1 MEPML
6 SAAQRPTAADVIKES
21 STVTFEADVLDA
33 SMDVPVI
40 VDFWAPW
47 CGPCKQLG
55 PALEKLVREARGA
68 VRLVKIN
75 VDQNQDLA
83 AHLRVKSIPAVFAF
97 KDGRPVDGFVG
108 ALPESQLKA
117 FIQRLAGPVGP
128 SPMEEAMA
136 QAKAALDA
144 GDHGAAANI
153 YQQVLN
159 HDRGNPVAA
168 AGLLRC
174 LIATGEVA
182 EARSLYS
189 SLPAPMKADAEIAA
203 ALTALELAEQAAE
216 VGDVGELAARL
227 AVDPKDHQAR
237 YDLALAHY
245 AAGRTEAALDEL
257 LELFRRDRNWNDQAA
272 RKQMVKIFDALG
284 PTHEL
289 TGAARRRLSSLM
301 FS

>member
-1 MEPML
+1 ML
-6 SAAQRPTAADVIKES
+6 SAPQRPDARDLIKES
-21 STVTFEADVLDA
+21 STAAFEVDVMDA

-55 PALEKLVREARGA
+55 PALEKLVHEARGA
-68 VRLVKIN
+68 VKLVKIN
-75 VDQNQDLA
+75 VDQNQELA
-83 AHLRVKSIPAVFAF
+83 AHLRVQSIPAVFAF
-97 KDGRPVDGFVG
+97 KGGRPVDGFVG

-128 SPMEEAMA
+128 SPMEQAME
-136 QAKAALDA
+136 QAKAALDS
-144 GDHGAAANI
+144 GDFGAAANI
-153 YQQVLN
+153 YQQVLAQ
-159 HDRGNPVAA
+159 DKGNPVAT
-168 AGLLRC
+168 AGLMRS
-174 LIATGEVA
+174 LIATGA
-182 EARSLYS
+182 LSEARMLFSG
-189 SLPAPMKADAEIAA
+189 LPMPMKTDPEIAA

-216 VGDVGELAARL
+216 VGDVGELSAKLAA
-227 AVDPKDHQAR
+227 DPKDHQAR

-257 LELFRRDRNWNDQAA
+257 LELFRRDRAWNDQAA

-289 TGAARRRLSSLM
+289 TGSTRRRLSSLM

>member
-21 STVTFEADVLDA
+21 STATFEADVLDA

-144 GDHGAAANI
+144 GDLGAAANI

-174 LIATGEVA
+174 LIATGEVT

>member
-6 SAAQRPTAADVIKES
+6 SAAQRPTPADVIKES
-21 STVTFEADVLDA
+21 STATFEADVLDA

-55 PALEKLVREARGA
+55 PALEKLVRDAKGA

-83 AHLRVKSIPAVFAF
+83 MHLRVKSIPAVFAF
-97 KDGRPVDGFVG
+97 KGGRPVDGFVG
-108 ALPESQLKA
+108 ALPESQLKQ
-117 FIQRLAGPVGP
+117 FIGRLGGPAGP
-128 SPMEEAMA
+128 SPIDEALE
-136 QAKAALDA
+136 QAKLALDE
-144 GDHGAAANI
+144 GDFGAAANI
-153 YQQVLN
+153 YQQVLA
-159 HDRGNPVAA
+159 HDRGNLPAA
-168 AGLLRC
+168 AGLVRAL
-174 LIATGEVA
+174 VA
-182 EARSLYS
+182 AGDVKEARRILDAI
-189 SLPAPMKADAEIAA
+189 APEQRKDKDVAA
-203 ALTALELAEQAAE
+203 ALTALELAEQAAKA
-216 VGDVGELAARL
+216 GDVGELAAKL

-257 LELFRRDRNWNDQAA
+257 LELVRRDRNWNDQAA
-272 RKQMVKIFDALG
+272 RKQLVKIFDALG
-284 PTHEL
+284 PGNEL
-289 TGAARRRLSSLM
+289 ASGARRRLSSIL

>member
-6 SAAQRPTAADVIKES
+6 SAAQRPTPADVIKES
-21 STVTFEADVLDA
+21 STATFEADVLDA

-55 PALEKLVREARGA
+55 PALEKLVREAKGA

-83 AHLRVKSIPAVFAF
+83 MHLRVKSIPAVFAF
-97 KDGRPVDGFVG
+97 KGGRPVDGFVG
-108 ALPESQLKA
+108 ALPESQLKQ
-117 FIQRLAGPVGP
+117 FIQRLGGPAGP
-128 SPMEEAMA
+128 SPVEQAMA

-144 GDHGAAANI
+144 GEYDAAANI
-153 YQQVLN
+153 FQQVLA
-159 HDRGNPVAA
+159 HDQGNPVAA

-174 LIATGEVA
+174 LVAIGETA
-182 EARSLYS
+182 EARALYDG
-189 SLPAPMKADAEIAA
+189 LPAEMKSGADMAA
-203 ALTALELAEQAAE
+203 ALTALELAEQAASA
-216 VGDVGELAARL
+216 GDIGELAAKL

-257 LELFRRDRNWNDQAA
+257 LELVRRDRNWNDQAA
-272 RKQMVKIFDALG
+272 RKQLVKIFD
-284 PTHEL
+284 
-289 TGAARRRLSSLM
+289 
-301 FS
+301 

>member
-6 SAAQRPTAADVIKES
+6 SAAQRPTPADVIKES
-21 STVTFEADVLDA
+21 STATFEADVLDA

-97 KDGRPVDGFVG
+97 KGGRPVDGFVG

-117 FIQRLAGPVGP
+117 FIQRLGAPAGP

-168 AGLLRC
+168 AGLLRA
-174 LIATGEVA
+174 LVAVSEVA
-182 EARSLYS
+182 EARSFYS

-227 AVDPKDHQAR
+227 AIDPKDHQAR

-257 LELFRRDRNWNDQAA
+257 LELFRRDRTWNDQAA
-272 RKQMVKIFDALG
+272 RKQLVKIFDALG

-289 TGAARRRLSSLM
+289 TGSARRRLSSLM

>member
-6 SAAQRPTAADVIKES
+6 SAPSRPEARDLIKES
-21 STVTFEADVLDA
+21 STATFEADVLDA

-68 VRLVKIN
+68 VRLVKVN

-83 AHLRVKSIPAVFAF
+83 AHLRVQSIPAVFAF

-108 ALPESQLKA
+108 ALPESQLKQ

-128 SPMEEAMA
+128 SPMEQAMA
-136 QAKAALDA
+136 QAKAAQEA

-174 LIATGEVA
+174 LIATGGAA
-182 EARSLYS
+182 EARALYDG
-189 SLPAPMKADAEIAA
+189 LPAEMKADAEIAA
-203 ALTALELAEQAAE
+203 ALTALELAEQAAKA
-216 VGDVGELAARL
+216 GDVGELAARL
-227 AVDPKDHQAR
+227 AIDPKDHQAR

-245 AAGRTEAALDEL
+245 AAGRAEAALDEL
-257 LELFRRDRNWNDQAA
+257 LELFRRDRNWDDQAA

-289 TGAARRRLSSLM
+289 TVGGRRRLSSLM